1 MKRQLIN
8 LLVVVKIL
16 SNFYL
21 KEVFVQE
28 LNLIKVLLFLV
39 ELRVKMLQLGL
50 MALLKEQNRFM
61 RKVVDLQSG
70 EQ

>member
-8 LLVVVKIL
+8 LQVVVKIL

-28 LNLIKVLLFLV
+28 LNLIKALLFLV

-50 MALLKEQNRFM
+50 MVLVKEQNRFM

>member
-1 MKRQLIN
+1 
-8 LLVVVKIL
+8 
-16 SNFYL
+16 
-21 KEVFVQE
+21 
-28 LNLIKVLLFLV
+28 LIKVLLFLV

-50 MALLKEQNRFM
+50 MVLVKEQNRFM

>member
-50 MALLKEQNRFM
+50 MVLVKEQNRFM

>member
-50 MALLKEQNRFM
+50 MALVKEQNRFM